1 MSSFKRL
8 LPFLLRYRLRYLG
21 GAACLLVATTMA
33 VGIPW
38 TVKRAVDALE
48 RDGAAAHLG
57 PFVLLILLLAA
68 AHGVARLGSR
78 FAMLGAG
85 QWVEHDL
92 RTALYARLLTLPPAF
107 YHLHRTG
114 DLMSR
119 ASNDISALR
128 ALAGFGSV
136 MLIGTLFAFAG
147 TLGAMWM
154 IDPWLTLF
162 AMAPFPGLVVIAK
175 RFNHDVEVRSTAV
188 QEQLGALSAKA
199 QENLTGMAVVRAY
212 TMEER
217 EIAEFARLNAE
228 YRTRNLALARIQSVS
243 WPLMGLV
250 SGVGALIVLWLGGK
264 AVVDGRISLGSFVAF
279 NGYLAQ
285 LAWPTIAL
293 GWTLASIQRGLAAMQ
308 RVVEILD
315 ARPHESFGGLADA
328 PGLSADWGSA
338 GAISG
343 PPQMKKN
350 APEQPPKLP
359 AGQEPEPALLP
370 NGPLEFKHLTFAYD
384 DRGPALRDVSFV
396 VPAGAVVAVVGPDRE
411 RQVDARHAALPALR
425 AAARHGAGSAG
436 RDVLD
441 LPLGPLRR
449 SVGYVPQESFL
460 FSRSLRDNVRL
471 ADERAAPERLE
482 AVARHRGPGRR
493 SGRAARGLGHG
504 GRRARPHAVRRPAPA
519 GGAGARAGRGP
530 AVPGPRRRARLG
542 GRRQGVGDH
551 ARAPRGGERAHH
563 AAHDPPAEGR
573 GRGGP
578 DRGARRG
585 ARGGGGAPRRAAG
598 RGRPLRAP
606 LARAAAGGRARQCVT
621 PSRKTRSSAGPTTR
635 ALMRRV
641 WAFTRPHIRLVLVT
655 CALFPAVSLLELAQP
670 YLVKIAID
678 EHILRRDWA
687 GLGRVAAALPA
698 PARRRSTCCG
708 RLQAYLTQ
716 LTGQRVIHDL
726 RAALFAHLQRQ
737 DAPLLRPEPGRPPDD
752 PASSTT
758 GRRSR
763 SCSRAGSSRS
773 WATW

>member
-1 MSSFKRL
+1 VSSFKRL

-21 GAACLLVATTMA
+21 GAACLLVATIMA

-136 MLIGTLFAFAG
+136 MLIGTLFAFVG
-147 TLGAMWM
+147 TLGAMWA

-212 TMEER
+212 TMEDR

-228 YRTRNLALARIQSVS
+228 YRTRNLALARVQSVS

-264 AVVDGRISLGSFVAF
+264 AVVDGRISLGAFVAF

-293 GWTLASIQRGLAAMQ
+293 GWTLANIQRGLAAMQ
-308 RVVEILD
+308 RVIEILD
-315 ARPHESFGGLADA
+315 SRPHESVGGLSGV
-328 PGLSADWGSA
+328 PGLSADWGSG

-350 APEQPPKLP
+350 APDQPPTFLP
-359 AGQEPEPALLP
+359 GGPQPELPPDSPQPELLP

-384 DRGPALRDVSFV
+384 DRGLALRDVSFV
-396 VPAGAVVAVVGPDRE
+396 VPAGSVVAVVGPT
-411 RQVDARHAALPALR
+411 
-425 AAARHGAGSAG
+425 GSGKSTLGTLLCRLYEPPRGTVWIGG

-460 FSRSLRDNVRL
+460 FSRPLRDNVRL
-471 ADERAAPERLE
+471 ADEHASSERLE
-482 AVARHRGPGRR
+482 EVARTAGLADDLGALPAGWDTVV
-493 SGRAARGLGHG
+493 GERGLTLSG
-504 GRRARPHAVRRPAPA
+504 GQ
-519 GGAGARAGRGP
+519 
-530 AVPGPRRRARLG
+530 
-542 GRRQGVGDH
+542 RQRV
-551 ARAPRGGERAHH
+551 A
-563 AAHDPPAEGR
+563 
-573 GRGGP
+573 
-578 DRGARRG
+578 
-585 ARGGGGAPRRAAG
+585 
-598 RGRPLRAP
+598 
-606 LARAAAGGRARQCVT
+606 LARALVADPPFLVLDDVLASVDAAKEWEITRALRAAASGRTTLIMTHRLKAAAEADRIVVLDEGRVVEEGRHADLVAAGGLYAR
-621 PSRKTRSSAGPTTR
+621 
-635 ALMRRV
+635 LWRV
-641 WAFTRPHIRLVLVT
+641 QQLED
-655 CALFPAVSLLELAQP
+655 ELAN
-670 YLVKIAID
+670 A
-678 EHILRRDWA
+678 
-687 GLGRVAAALPA
+687 
-698 PARRRSTCCG
+698 
-708 RLQAYLTQ
+708 
-716 LTGQRVIHDL
+716 
-726 RAALFAHLQRQ
+726 
-737 DAPLLRPEPGRPPDD
+737 
-752 PASSTT
+752 
-758 GRRSR
+758 
-763 SCSRAGSSRS
+763 
-773 WATW
+773 

>member
-21 GAACLLVATTMA
+21 GAACLLVATIMA
-33 VGIPW
+33 VSIPW

-57 PFVLLILLLAA
+57 PFVLLILLLAG

-136 MLIGTLFAFAG
+136 MLIGTLFAFVG
-147 TLGAMWM
+147 TLGAMWA

-228 YRTRNLALARIQSVS
+228 YRTRNLALARVQSVS

-308 RVVEILD
+308 RVTEILD
-315 ARPHESFGGLADA
+315 ARPHESLGGLPDA
-328 PGLSADWGSA
+328 ERLALERLSADWGSA
-338 GAISG
+338 GATSG

-350 APEQPPKLP
+350 ASEQPPKLP
-359 AGQEPEPALLP
+359 AGDEPEPELLA

-384 DRGPALRDVSFV
+384 DRGPALQDVSFA
-396 VPAGAVVAVVGPDRE
+396 VPAGLVVAVVGPT
-411 RQVDARHAALPALR
+411 
-425 AAARHGAGSAG
+425 GSGKSTLGTLLCRLYEPPRGTVWIGG

-460 FSRSLRDNVRL
+460 FSRPLRDNVRL
-471 ADERAAPERLE
+471 ADEHASPERLE
-482 AVARHRGPGRR
+482 EVARTAGLADDLGALPAGWDTVV
-493 SGRAARGLGHG
+493 GERGLTLSG
-504 GRRARPHAVRRPAPA
+504 GQ
-519 GGAGARAGRGP
+519 
-530 AVPGPRRRARLG
+530 
-542 GRRQGVGDH
+542 RQRV
-551 ARAPRGGERAHH
+551 A
-563 AAHDPPAEGR
+563 
-573 GRGGP
+573 
-578 DRGARRG
+578 
-585 ARGGGGAPRRAAG
+585 
-598 RGRPLRAP
+598 
-606 LARAAAGGRARQCVT
+606 LARALVADPPFLVLDDVLASVDAAKEWEITRALRAAASGRTTLIMTHRLKAAAEADRIVVLDEGRVVEEGRHAELVAAGGLYAR
-621 PSRKTRSSAGPTTR
+621 
-635 ALMRRV
+635 LWRV
-641 WAFTRPHIRLVLVT
+641 QQLED
-655 CALFPAVSLLELAQP
+655 ELAN
-670 YLVKIAID
+670 A
-678 EHILRRDWA
+678 
-687 GLGRVAAALPA
+687 
-698 PARRRSTCCG
+698 
-708 RLQAYLTQ
+708 
-716 LTGQRVIHDL
+716 
-726 RAALFAHLQRQ
+726 
-737 DAPLLRPEPGRPPDD
+737 
-752 PASSTT
+752 
-758 GRRSR
+758 
-763 SCSRAGSSRS
+763 
-773 WATW
+773 

>member
-21 GAACLLVATTMA
+21 GAACLLVATIMA
-33 VGIPW
+33 VSIPW

-48 RDGAAAHLG
+48 LDGAAAHLG

-136 MLIGTLFAFAG
+136 MLIGTLFAFVG
-147 TLGAMWM
+147 TLGAMWA

-212 TMEER
+212 TMEDR

-228 YRTRNLALARIQSVS
+228 YRTRNLALARVQSVS

-264 AVVDGRISLGSFVAF
+264 AVVDGRISLGAFVAF

-293 GWTLASIQRGLAAMQ
+293 GWTLANIQRGLAAMQ

-315 ARPHESFGGLADA
+315 ARPLESLGGLSREA
-328 PGLSADWGSA
+328 GLSADWGSA

-350 APEQPPKLP
+350 VSDEPPTFLP
-359 AGQEPEPALLP
+359 GRPKSEPAPDGPPPELLP

-384 DRGPALRDVSFV
+384 DRGPALQDVSFV
-396 VPAGAVVAVVGPDRE
+396 VPAGSVVAVVGPT
-411 RQVDARHAALPALR
+411 
-425 AAARHGAGSAG
+425 GSGKSTLGTLLCRLYEPPPGTVWIGG

-460 FSRSLRDNVRL
+460 FSRPLRDNVRL
-471 ADERAAPERLE
+471 ADEHASSERLE
-482 AVARHRGPGRR
+482 EVARTAGLADDLGALPAGWDTVV
-493 SGRAARGLGHG
+493 GERGLTLSG
-504 GRRARPHAVRRPAPA
+504 GQ
-519 GGAGARAGRGP
+519 
-530 AVPGPRRRARLG
+530 
-542 GRRQGVGDH
+542 RQRV
-551 ARAPRGGERAHH
+551 A
-563 AAHDPPAEGR
+563 
-573 GRGGP
+573 
-578 DRGARRG
+578 
-585 ARGGGGAPRRAAG
+585 
-598 RGRPLRAP
+598 
-606 LARAAAGGRARQCVT
+606 LARALVADPPFLVLDDVLASVDAAKEWEITRALRAAASGRTTLIMTHRLKAAAEADRIVVLDEGRVVEEGRHADLVAAGGLYAR
-621 PSRKTRSSAGPTTR
+621 
-635 ALMRRV
+635 LWRV
-641 WAFTRPHIRLVLVT
+641 QQLED
-655 CALFPAVSLLELAQP
+655 ELAN
-670 YLVKIAID
+670 A
-678 EHILRRDWA
+678 
-687 GLGRVAAALPA
+687 
-698 PARRRSTCCG
+698 
-708 RLQAYLTQ
+708 
-716 LTGQRVIHDL
+716 
-726 RAALFAHLQRQ
+726 
-737 DAPLLRPEPGRPPDD
+737 
-752 PASSTT
+752 
-758 GRRSR
+758 
-763 SCSRAGSSRS
+763 
-773 WATW
+773 